1 MLHYFIF
8 ALDCAFFRL
17 FYSIRGFSEPLKK
30 EQRKQRKKGRRIPPN
45 VNSFKSIYNT
55 LESQIIFVRGF
66 RPKTLSAGAA
76 YSTPQTSQLKL
87 THFAWVR
94 PARLASTDPQIIFL
108 YYPPGLKSSDD
119 IRKKSA
125 APYMFDWVNT
135 SLKRLKRFEDEAKVE
150 QIIAIV
156 TTHSVSFY
164 SSCFVLAI
172 SLLNLILLQYD
183 VMCAIHLLLLFIGK
197 APHEST
203 KYSIYITTE
212 SVLVRY
218 DGYLAKTLELFL
230 LLQHFFFISNT

>member
-1 MLHYFIF
+1 
-8 ALDCAFFRL
+8 
-17 FYSIRGFSEPLKK
+17 
-30 EQRKQRKKGRRIPPN
+30 
-45 VNSFKSIYNT
+45 
-55 LESQIIFVRGF
+55 
-66 RPKTLSAGAA
+66 
-76 YSTPQTSQLKL
+76 
-87 THFAWVR
+87 
-94 PARLASTDPQIIFL
+94 
-108 YYPPGLKSSDD
+108 
-119 IRKKSA
+119 
-125 APYMFDWVNT
+125 MFDWVNT
-135 SLKRLKRFEDEAKVE
+135 SLKRLKRFEDEAKV
-150 QIIAIV
+150 QQTIAIV

-183 VMCAIHLLLLFIGK
+183 AMCAIHLLLLYIGK

>member
-30 EQRKQRKKGRRIPPN
+30 EQN
-45 VNSFKSIYNT
+45 
-55 LESQIIFVRGF
+55 
-66 RPKTLSAGAA
+66 
-76 YSTPQTSQLKL
+76 
-87 THFAWVR
+87 
-94 PARLASTDPQIIFL
+94 
-108 YYPPGLKSSDD
+108 
-119 IRKKSA
+119 KKSA

-218 DGYLAKTLELFL
+218 DGYLAKALELFL
-230 LLQHFFFISNT
+230 LLQHIFFISNT